1 MSLWGLDPKPPPP
14 PFSHVVRAAANSG
27 VCMHGCCCS
36 CGFYCR
42 LHTTH
47 EEVRN
52 RGDLCGVRGLGVVG
66 RAGPGEAKDGS
77 PDKGGPGGARLTPKR
92 LRPGSESLGAPHRPR
107 DIKGC
112 AQHACGPIHGGRA
125 HSHWR
130 GHGNARPKHAGHHRH
145 SGSPRPECTGNGH
158 GGEEASRRVH
168 SGASGVHDTSSP
180 PICMSGRNSPG
191 GGPGVLEVPLAV
203 EVG

>member
-1 MSLWGLDPKPPPP
+1 MGLGPQPPPLL
-14 PFSHVVRAAANSG
+14 SRRASRRQF
-27 VCMHGCCCS
+27 GCVHA
-36 CGFYCR
+36 R
-42 LHTTH
+42 LLLFVWILLQATHHTRRSK
-47 EEVRN
+47 ESWRFVW
-52 RGDLCGVRGLGVVG
+52 C
-66 RAGPGEAKDGS
+66 AGPGGS
-77 PDKGGPGGARLTPKR
+77 GEGGARGGEGREPGQGGPGGARLTPKR